1 MKEVK
6 TERSVYDIHYE
17 AIDGTIFYNKE
28 ECEKYDQ
35 TAEAVLRQR
44 FNGMIVKEGTE
55 YSLFGMGNDDATV
68 YAIRMETEAD
78 ATTMKQLWE
87 YYHQYL
93 QKTAGYSEVQKIA
106 YDRIDTA
113 YQEMDILFV
122 GEDCENC
129 LYTINTRANMIE
141 DLQNIDKKKD
151 EPEGK
156 NS

>member
-1 MKEVK
+1 MKEIK

-28 ECEKYDQ
+28 ECEKYDH

-55 YSLFGMGNDDATV
+55 YSLFSMGNDDATV
-68 YAIRMETEAD
+68 YAIRMETEAE

-87 YYHQYL
+87 YYHEYMNDTPRYPVL
-93 QKTAGYSEVQKIA
+93 QKEA
-106 YDRIDTA
+106 YDCIDTA

-122 GEDCENC
+122 AEDCEHS
-129 LYTINTRANMIE
+129 LYIINTRANMIE
-141 DLQNIDKKKD
+141 NLQNLDKKKD
-151 EPEGK
+151 E
-156 NS
+156 

>member
-28 ECEKYDQ
+28 ECEKYDR

-68 YAIRMETEAD
+68 YAIRMEEESD
-78 ATTMKQLWE
+78 AFTMKQLWE
-87 YYHQYL
+87 HYHEYMNNTSRYSEL
-93 QKTAGYSEVQKIA
+93 QKKA

-122 GEDCENC
+122 AEDCEHS
-129 LYTINTRANMIE
+129 LYIINTMANMIE